1 VARRLYILLCLT
13 LTLGGICACEK
24 LAGIEKKELLP
35 ESDAGSKSCGIVS
48 PSGIGL
54 RVAHMV
60 PVQQKLDI
68 CISLTG
74 GQFSQLPMLAA
85 GGSGCPSGIGYS
97 QYTVPLILPAG
108 TYDVKLVPQGS
119 DCSADGPKTS
129 GISISDTASTSVI
142 AYGPDLARANLVHL
156 EDADKSGPDISVRF
170 FHALNGE
177 GTLEAGLADA
187 TPPATII
194 RKIFSDIA
202 FGNISQ
208 PSPSGTGTFP
218 VDVRGYMDYGTSSDV
233 GGLQMGASRAE
244 SALSAITSSFIS
256 LKKSHHYT
264 LFLMGIRD
272 QLLIDTSGQPTYPP
286 KLWSCDELSGEGLFA
301 VCGDPSPISASIFHP
316 NLTDAFTGYI
326 DVREKGALDA
336 IEKATLDVL
345 CLPELYSPEVQQNL
359 KDRISNMPGVTA
371 YFSDDPTIV
380 PAGDLT
386 DASGVSPIYPD
397 IACDGNYK
405 TLISSFETCLLGLD
419 CVGSSTPD
427 AGQDYFG
434 VAGSLAIGCAAQGCL
449 ASVNDFVSAQSHDAD
464 ACFMCAIAH
473 LSSYE
478 SIENMYAK
486 CTSSTGRK
494 PHYVF
499 NGSTG
504 LALLT
509 RLNLPAGQQPE
520 VVLLPSSTWNR
531 AALRVPLELPNKSVI
546 DVWCADVRGP
556 NPEPFLLN
564 GGPYYGDAKGGDS
577 AGGNTAE
584 ERLQIQRLIATINSH
599 AQNDQR
605 RAIVAT
611 LTYTS
616 PQIKD
621 SQDHELVT
629 ALVPE
634 NFKLFQD
641 QPAWAELVAASY
653 TPACTFCGDN
663 PLNSITDN
671 QWTHHLFGVGIGADT
686 VTDTQ
691 RTFTTKS
698 LSVLLYDTSN
708 GNQTSVPV
716 SQYYG
721 IQSTVRISQ

>member
-1 VARRLYILLCLT
+1 M
-13 LTLGGICACEK
+13 LGGACACEK

-35 ESDAGSKSCGIVS
+35 DSDASLKSCGIVS
-48 PSGIGL
+48 PNGVGL

-60 PVQQKLDI
+60 PVQKKLDI
-68 CISLTG
+68 CVSPAG
-74 GQFSQLPMLAA
+74 GHFSQLPMLAA

-97 QYTVPLILPAG
+97 QYTVPLNLPSG

-119 DCSADGPKTS
+119 DCSVDGPKTT
-129 GISISDTASTSVI
+129 GIAVSDTASTSVI

-156 EDADKSGPDISVRF
+156 DDADRNSPDILVRF

-177 GTLEAGLADA
+177 GTLEAGLADTA
-187 TPPATII
+187 AII
-194 RKIFSDIA
+194 RKIFSDMA

-208 PSPSGTGTFP
+208 PSPAGTGTFP

-244 SALSAITSSFIS
+244 SALTAIITSFIN

-272 QLLIDTSGQPTYPP
+272 QQLIDISGQPTYPP
-286 KLWSCDELSGEGLFA
+286 KLWSCDEMSGEGLFA
-301 VCGDPSPISASIFHP
+301 VCGDPSPVSASIFHP

-345 CLPELYSPEVQQNL
+345 CLPELYSPDVQQHL
-359 KDRISNMPGVTA
+359 KDRIPSMPGVTA
-371 YFSDDPTIV
+371 FFSDDPTIV

-386 DASGVSPIYPD
+386 DVNGILPTYPD
-397 IACDGNYK
+397 ITCDGNNK
-405 TLISSFETCLLGLD
+405 TLISSFETCLLGLE

-427 AGQDYFG
+427 AGQDYFR
-434 VAGSLAIGCAAQGCL
+434 VAGSKAIGCAALNCL
-449 ASVNDFVSAQSHDAD
+449 ASVNDFVSAASHDTD

-478 SIENMYAK
+478 SIEDMYTK
-486 CTSSTGRK
+486 CTSPTGRK

-509 RLNLPAGQQPE
+509 RLNMPAGEKPE
-520 VVLLPSSTWNR
+520 VVLLPASTWNR

-556 NPEPFLLN
+556 NPEPFLQN

-577 AGGNTAE
+577 AAGNTAE
-584 ERLQIQRLIATINSH
+584 EKLQIQRLIATVNSH
-599 AQNDQR
+599 AQIDQR
-605 RAIVAT
+605 RAVIAA

-616 PQIKD
+616 PQIND
-621 SQDHELVT
+621 DQGHELIGG
-629 ALVPE
+629 LVPE

-641 QPAWAELVAASY
+641 QPAWAELVAPSY

-671 QWTHHLFGVGIGADT
+671 QWTHHLFGVGIGTNA

-691 RTFTTKS
+691 RTFTAKS
-698 LSVLLYDTSN
+698 LSVLLYDSTD

-721 IQSTVRISQ
+721 IQSTLRISQ